1 MKILLANPRGFCA
14 GVYMAIDV
22 VDQLLDICGDEKVFV
37 FHEIVHNLHVVQRF
51 RDRGVTF
58 VESVSEV
65 PEGAI
70 LVFSAHG
77 VSPAVRAQAR
87 AKRLVAIDATC
98 PLVMK
103 VHAEAIRY
111 AKRGWQILLVG
122 HENHQEVVGTR
133 GEAPEAIQVV
143 ESPDDIPGLVIHD
156 PAKLVYLTQTTLSL
170 DDANVIIRALKQA
183 FPLIHEPPSSDICYA
198 TTNRQ
203 TAVRAIAPE
212 ADFVLVVGSTNSSN
226 SVRLTEI
233 ATNDGTPSRLI
244 DDAAELDPAWFAG
257 VQTVLVTSGASV
269 PEDLV
274 HGVIEALIDRF
285 GGEVEQRDVYDE
297 RVEFGLPG
305 TLRELMRAR
314 GVDPDTRRIRIDR
327 EADTSAWLS
336 RKHIPNRT
344 VQVTLRESEGSR

>member
-77 VSPAVRAQAR
+77 VSPAVRAEAKAR
-87 AKRLVAIDATC
+87 NLVSIDATC
-98 PLVMK
+98 PLVSK
-103 VHAEAIRY
+103 VHAEVRRY
-111 AKRGWQILLVG
+111 AGKGATVLLVG
-122 HENHQEVVGTR
+122 HTNHDEVIGTR
-133 GEAPEAIQVV
+133 GEAPDAIQVV
-143 ESPDDIPGLVIHD
+143 EHPDDIPGLVIHD
-156 PAKLVYLTQTTLSL
+156 PSKLVYLTQTTLSL
-170 DDANVIIRALKQA
+170 DDANVIIRALKAA
-183 FPLIHEPPSSDICYA
+183 FPAIHEPPSSDICYA

-212 ADFVLVVGSTNSSN
+212 AGFVLVVGSRNSSN

-233 ATNDGTPSRLI
+233 ALNDGTPSRLI
-244 DDAAELDPAWFAG
+244 DDADGIDPAWFEG
-257 VQTVLVTSGASV
+257 IDTVLVTSGASV

-274 HGVIEALIDRF
+274 HGVIERLIERF

-305 TLRELMRAR
+305 TLRELMRHR

-327 EADTSAWLS
+327 EADTSAWLA

-344 VQVTLRESEGSR
+344 VQVTLRATEGGH